1 MTFKQAYEDAHS
13 IASDFDGMMQTLS
26 IALFEGF
33 LQFQAE
39 QNITGDMIEF
49 GVYRGKSASVIMR
62 HLNDGE
68 EMFLVDIADY
78 PELDKLSKVST
89 SFKFLKGKS
98 ESLLQEQD
106 FLDQI
111 PAQVRFSHHDASHSY
126 INVMSEM
133 EAMAGRIAPR
143 GLMVL
148 DDYGNPSYMQ
158 VVAASFHYLAREDSP
173 VEVLLY
179 SNNKAYLCRKEDFD
193 FYAKFL
199 VEDLLGRVQGVGH
212 NCYIT
217 RTEDNPGYRGFSL
230 FPKAKPDAPDRYGEH
245 IYGDRYY
252 RV

>member
-1 MTFKQAYEDAHS
+1 MFTEDYKA
-13 IASDFDGMMQTLS
+13 AAAAAADFDGMMQTLS

-39 QNITGDMIEF
+39 QNVTGDMIEF

-68 EMFLVDIADY
+68 QMFLVDVADY
-78 PELDKLSKVST
+78 PELDKLAKISPN
-89 SFKFLKGKS
+89 FKFLKGKS

-106 FLDQI
+106 FLAQI
-111 PAQVRFSHHDASHSY
+111 PDQVRFSHHDASHSY

-133 EAMAGRIAPR
+133 EAMAGRIAPK

-193 FYAKFL
+193 FFAKFL
-199 VEDLLGRVQGVGH
+199 VEDLLVRVQQTGH

-217 RTEDNPGYRGFSL
+217 RTEDNPGYRGFSIAAK
-230 FPKAKPDAPDRYGEH
+230 PKPDAPDRYGEH

>member
-1 MTFKQAYEDAHS
+1 MFAEDYKAAVDT
-13 IASDFDGMMQTLS
+13 ASQFDGMMQPLS

-33 LQFQAE
+33 LRFQAE
-39 QNITGDMIEF
+39 QNINGDMIEF
-49 GVYRGKSASVIMR
+49 GVFRGKSASVIMR
-62 HLNDGE
+62 HLNAGE
-68 EMFLVDIADY
+68 EMFLIDVADY
-78 PELDKLSKVST
+78 PEFDKLSKIST

-98 ESLLQEQD
+98 ESLLQEQN
-106 FLDQI
+106 FLDEI
-111 PAQVRFSHHDASHSY
+111 PDQVRFSHHDASHSY
-126 INVMSEM
+126 INVQSEM
-133 EAMAGRIAPR
+133 EAMAGRIAPK

-158 VVAASFHYLAREDSP
+158 VVAASFHYLAREESP
-173 VEVLLY
+173 VEILLY

-199 VEDLLGRVQGVGH
+199 VEDLLDRVRQAGH

-217 RTEDNPGYRGFSL
+217 RTEDNVGYRGFSL

-245 IYGDRYY
+245 IYGDRFY